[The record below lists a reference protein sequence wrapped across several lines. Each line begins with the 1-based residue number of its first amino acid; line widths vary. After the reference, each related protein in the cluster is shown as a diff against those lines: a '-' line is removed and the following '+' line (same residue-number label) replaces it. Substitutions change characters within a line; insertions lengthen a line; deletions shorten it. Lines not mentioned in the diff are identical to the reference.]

1 MSSLLRLAS
10 LACSLVL
17 IASFAMFASDEAGKG
32 SKSTV
37 AQVDAATGGGGP
49 TTAARKQPNIDQPAP
64 SPKVERLRERKH
76 GSFRELVDDGND
88 ILVTPFTGIVASNSI
103 WVQRIAPG
111 LLAFLLFGLGL
122 GFAAR
127 YASTRGV

>member
-10 LACSLVL
+10 LVCSLVL
-17 IASFAMFASDEAGKG
+17 IASFAMFASDQASSG

-37 AQVDAATGGGGP
+37 AQIDAGTTGGP
-49 TTAARKQPNIDQPAP
+49 IAAARKQPNIDQPAP
-64 SPKVERLRERKH
+64 DPKVERLREHKH
-76 GSFRELVDDGND
+76 GAFRELVDDGND
-88 ILVTPFTGIVASNSI
+88 ILVGPFKGIVASNSI

-111 LLAFLLFGLGL
+111 LLAFLIFGLGL
-122 GFAAR
+122 GFVAR